1 MFMTDLS
8 NKKIL
13 IIGGSS
19 GFGLKTAELA
29 LKANAEVIIIGRDE
43 HRVDQSVTSLK
54 SNANQVA
61 GEVLDAT
68 NSEQLNRLLT
78 HYGQFD
84 HVISMLGGVMGGGFV
99 TAPIAEIRQT
109 IEDKFFANLTIA
121 KAIWPHINNQ
131 GSMIFTSGAGGHPAD
146 ASGAIVGN
154 QAIETMV
161 AGLAV
166 ELAPKIRVNAVAPTW
181 TPTGL
186 WRDLQ
191 GQELK
196 SNQAQMVQQIPL
208 QRVSKVEE
216 VAKAFLF
223 LMDNGFVTG
232 QTIYVDGGI
241 SVN

>member
-1 MFMTDLS
+1 MEVKIFMTDLS

-84 HVISMLGGVMGGGFV
+84 HVISMLGGV
-99 TAPIAEIRQT
+99 
-109 IEDKFFANLTIA
+109 
-121 KAIWPHINNQ
+121 
-131 GSMIFTSGAGGHPAD
+131 
-146 ASGAIVGN
+146 VG
-154 QAIETMV
+154 
-161 AGLAV
+161 L
-166 ELAPKIRVNAVAPTW
+166 LP
-181 TPTGL
+181 
-186 WRDLQ
+186 LQ
-191 GQELK
+191 SLK
-196 SNQAQMVQQIPL
+196 SDKQLRTNFSLI
-208 QRVSKVEE
+208 
-216 VAKAFLF
+216 
-223 LMDNGFVTG
+223 
-232 QTIYVDGGI
+232 
-241 SVN
+241 

>member
-84 HVISMLGGVMGGGFV
+84 HVISMLGGV
-99 TAPIAEIRQT
+99 
-109 IEDKFFANLTIA
+109 
-121 KAIWPHINNQ
+121 
-131 GSMIFTSGAGGHPAD
+131 
-146 ASGAIVGN
+146 VG
-154 QAIETMV
+154 
-161 AGLAV
+161 L
-166 ELAPKIRVNAVAPTW
+166 LP
-181 TPTGL
+181 
-186 WRDLQ
+186 LQ
-191 GQELK
+191 SLK
-196 SNQAQMVQQIPL
+196 SDKQLRTNFSLI
-208 QRVSKVEE
+208 
-216 VAKAFLF
+216 
-223 LMDNGFVTG
+223 
-232 QTIYVDGGI
+232 
-241 SVN
+241 